1 MRRDILTVLLCVS
14 VLGFRASGV
23 LGESASDVGVQ
34 PPDFGAPPPDFDD
47 APPDYNAPP
56 SDGGFME
63 PPPRGR
69 NRTVE
74 YSGAREIKE
83 TFSEENGVYSSD
95 EAPQAAL
102 LVSDGESKFTKP
114 TITKSGNPSGR
125 SDDYDFYG
133 VNAAVLVHDRG
144 KLSIVGGSI
153 TTNSAYSSGLFVY
166 GSGEA
171 TIQDAEIKTNERNSG
186 GIMVTGGGTLTAR
199 NLNVVTEGGSSAPI
213 RSDRGG
219 GKLVVEG
226 GTFQANG
233 PGSPTI
239 YSTADITVSDAN
251 LIATK
256 SEGAIIE
263 GKNSIVLKNV
273 KLVDDN
279 SALHGKSTTRK
290 NIFIYQS
297 FSGDAVVGKSNFV
310 AENCEITTKKGDSI
324 YVTNTSCDI
333 TLRGNA
339 FVNDDPEG
347 YFFRARRES
356 WGRKG
361 SNGGKANMT
370 LEDQKVEGN
379 IFVDNISELTL
390 NLTKGTQYVGAI
402 NAANT
407 GKRVDLK
414 LDASSTLELTADS
427 YVTSLVNED
436 STGKNVVLNGRKL
449 HIGETPVEDGI
460 VDSASDDSEMR
471 TGPPDGMGPER
482 GDGMRRERPGGMRGG
497 RQRPGEFN
505 RDGDGGRRT
514 PPRPRPGASEKRRG

>member
-1 MRRDILTVLLCVS
+1 MRQNIITVLLCVS
-14 VLGFRASGV
+14 VLGFNAHKIMGAP
-23 LGESASDVGVQ
+23 ASDHGSQ
-34 PPDFGAPPPDFDD
+34 PPDFGAPPPDFDG
-47 APPDYNAPP
+47 APPDFGTPP
-56 SDGGFME
+56 PDGGFMGT
-63 PPPRGR
+63 PPGGR

-83 TFSEENGVYSSD
+83 TVSEENGVYSSD
-95 EAPQAAL
+95 EAPQVAV
-102 LVSDGESKFTKP
+102 LVSGGESKFTKP
-114 TITKSGNPSGR
+114 TVTKSGAPNGR

-133 VNAAVLVHDRG
+133 VNAAVLVYDRG
-144 KLSIVGGSI
+144 KLDIVGGSI
-153 TTNSAYSSGLFVY
+153 TTDSAYSSGLFVY

-171 TIQDAEIKTNERNSG
+171 TIQDAVIKTNEHNSG

-239 YSTADITVSDAN
+239 YSTADITVTDAN
-251 LIATK
+251 LFATK

-263 GKNSIVLKNV
+263 GKNSIALKNV

-297 FSGDAVVGKSNFV
+297 FSGDAEVGKSNFV

-333 TLRGNA
+333 TLRGNT
-339 FVNDDPEG
+339 FVNEDPEG

-361 SNGGKANMT
+361 SNGGKANLL
-370 LEDQKVEGN
+370 LEKQRVEGN

-390 NLTKGTQYVGAI
+390 TLTKETNYVGAI

-414 LDASSTLELTADS
+414 LDKSSTLELTADS
-427 YVTSLVNED
+427 YVTSLDNED
-436 STGKNVVLNGRKL
+436 STGKNIILNGYRL
-449 HIGETPVEDGI
+449 HVGETPVEDGI
-460 VDSASDDSEMR
+460 VDTASDDSEMR
-471 TGPPDGMGPER
+471 MGPPG
-482 GDGMRRERPGGMRGG
+482 GMRRERPGEMRGG
-497 RQRPGEFN
+497 RPRPGEFN
-505 RDGDGGRRT
+505 GNDDNGGRTT
-514 PPRPRPGASEKRRG
+514 PRDRSGRGGEGRG